1 MKDLCFKGL
10 IVCPR
15 REVKKAYMYI
25 HYSKTYDIKGKEKL
39 EGFTDKKKKNK
50 QKKTKH
56 QTQTS
61 PRIRLTSFVFYYQLV
76 ARRQ

>member
-39 EGFTDKKKKNK
+39 EGFTDKKNKTKQNKTPNSDEPKN
-50 QKKTKH
+50 QIDIICFLLSTSCKKTVK
-56 QTQTS
+56 
-61 PRIRLTSFVFYYQLV
+61 
-76 ARRQ
+76 